1 MKSEEKELIEVF
13 VNFVND
19 YKGEDIHIP
28 DYLKDVFFSIN
39 SNEPSEPEA
48 DGCNKQAKEFAEK
61 LISNQKD
68 IDPEYVDIVNEHWN
82 ELLAND

>member
-48 DGCNKQAKEFAEK
+48 VIKHYPRSKWQWIFF
-61 LISNQKD
+61 
-68 IDPEYVDIVNEHWN
+68 
-82 ELLAND
+82 